1 VTTAGPDRIAQFEAD
16 IAASPEAMA
25 RLLAATRAPDLGGRE
40 RFALTGLGSS
50 SYAAAIVASAVRA
63 RGGSAWVDVAAAG
76 GTAPADD
83 LVLFAISASGR
94 TPEII
99 DAAARHRGRSLV
111 VAVTNAPG
119 SPLAAVAD
127 IVMSLHAGEETAGIA
142 GRSFRATTAALA
154 IGLGL
159 ATADDLRG
167 VPDSIA
173 DRLATAAARHAI
185 EPMAAALDRAG
196 SIDVVAPAPLVGL
209 AEQAALMLREAP
221 RLSAHAFET
230 GDWLHTGVYL
240 ALPGHRVVSFPGSA
254 ADAEVVATVERRG
267 GAVVTV
273 ASAGLARSPIERAI
287 VDSVVA
293 EQLAAALW
301 RRASATEAG

>member
-1 VTTAGPDRIAQFEAD
+1 MTLKGPDRIEQFEAD

-25 RLLAATRAPDLGGRE
+25 RLLDASRATDLGGRT
-40 RFALTGLGSS
+40 RYAMTGLGSS
-50 SYAAAIVASAVRA
+50 RYAAAIVASAVRA
-63 RGGSAWVDVAAAG
+63 RGGTSWVDVAAVG

-94 TPEII
+94 TPEVI

-111 VAVTNAPG
+111 VAATNGAD

-127 IVMSLHAGEETAGIA
+127 IVLPLYAGDETAGIA
-142 GRSFRATTAALA
+142 ARSFRATIAALA
-154 IGLGL
+154 IATRL
-159 ATADDLRG
+159 ATVDDFRRI
-167 VPDSIA
+167 PDAIA
-173 DRLATAAARHAI
+173 DRLATAAARSAI
-185 EPMAAALDRAG
+185 EPLAAALDRAV

-221 RLSAHAFET
+221 RLAAHAWET

-254 ADAEVVATVERRG
+254 GDPEVAATVARRG
-267 GAVVTV
+267 GAVVTL
-273 ASAGLARSPIERAI
+273 ASSKPTRSSVDRAI

-293 EQLAAALW
+293 ERLAAALW
-301 RRASATEAG
+301 RRTSATEAP